1 MQIPVLVIGNEIVPV
16 LVLSVELYRVPP
28 NVYFQIDD
36 AESEWTFE
44 KDSFD
49 LIHIRH
55 LGGAIGDW
63 NSLLAQSYKWVT
75 I

>member
-1 MQIPVLVIGNEIVPV
+1 MRVRVLN
-16 LVLSVELYRVPP
+16 STRVPP
-28 NVYFQIDD
+28 NVYFQTDD

-55 LGGAIGDW
+55 LGGSIKDW
-63 NSLLAQSYKWVT
+63 GALLVESYKWVT
-75 I
+75 TYTL

>member
-1 MQIPVLVIGNEIVPV
+1 MACACIEFYY
-16 LVLSVELYRVPP
+16 SRVPP

-36 AESEWTFE
+36 AESEWTFA

-55 LGGAIGDW
+55 LSGSIKDWGALIEQ
-63 NSLLAQSYKWVT
+63 AYKWVT
-75 I
+75 IYTYVGPLVDV

>member
-1 MQIPVLVIGNEIVPV
+1 MQIPVLMIGNEIVPV
-16 LVLSVELYRVPP
+16 LVLSSTRVPP

>member
-1 MQIPVLVIGNEIVPV
+1 MRVLNFT
-16 LVLSVELYRVPP
+16 RVPP

-36 AESEWTFE
+36 AESEWTFA

-55 LGGAIGDW
+55 LSGSIRDW
-63 NSLLAQSYKWVT
+63 GTLIEQAYK
-75 I
+75 

>member
-1 MQIPVLVIGNEIVPV
+1 MHVLN
-16 LVLSVELYRVPP
+16 STRVPP

-36 AESEWTFE
+36 AESEWTFA

-55 LGGAIGDW
+55 LSGSIKDWGALIEQ
-63 NSLLAQSYKWVT
+63 AYKYVA
-75 I
+75 IYRFFGRRVKLIAMK